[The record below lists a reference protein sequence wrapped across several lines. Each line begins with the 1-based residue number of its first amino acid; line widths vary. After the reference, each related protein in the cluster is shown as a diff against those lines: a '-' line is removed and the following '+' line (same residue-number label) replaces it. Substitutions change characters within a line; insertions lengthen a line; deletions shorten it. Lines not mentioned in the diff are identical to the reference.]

1 MELIYHYLWKHRLMG
16 MPLHLNDGREVRII
30 SPGIHNNNAGPD
42 FSNAIITIGDD
53 TWAGNVE
60 IHVKASDWYR
70 HAHHTDPA
78 YDNIILHLVAEDDA
92 QILRADGTV
101 IPQAA
106 VTPPETFFC
115 TYASLTSGL
124 KGIRCAPLIAD
135 LPELAADD
143 WLETIAVERLHTKAQ
158 RIMQYLQQCHGD
170 WEQAMF
176 ITLARALGFGLNGI
190 PFEILAKSLP
200 LKIAYRHADSI
211 LQIEALLFG
220 QAGML
225 SPTLFPLDDYYQ
237 RLLEEYQFLA
247 NKYGLKP
254 MRRDLWKYARTR
266 PGNFPHRRI
275 ALLAQIIHEGHP
287 ITGTLLDTEGDC
299 DAILR
304 AFSWKLKGYWAT
316 HHDFGSNQLHSEVGT
331 LSRPSI
337 ESLAVNVAAPFFAAY
352 GSSTADIELAQ
363 HGPDILEAIAA
374 ERNSIVSAWA
384 ALGSRPLKAKNAWR
398 SQALIHL
405 RQEYCDKERCLEC
418 RFGHFLL
425 RDNSTDLSLRQLSP
439 RAVPDSPSRDES
451 SFRHLST
458 GVLVA
463 IDSFK
468 GCLTSSQAGNAV
480 AKGLRRALRHNKA
493 DIDIAAVADGGEGM
507 ADAIGEYRKL
517 DTREVD
523 TLDPLMRP
531 VKANYRID
539 PHIRTAFIDIAAAS
553 GLTLLSAEERNPMH
567 TTTFGT
573 GIMIRDAISYGCD
586 TIVLGLGGTATS
598 DAGLGIMQALG
609 AEILLDGDIL
619 PSASPICAGSLNR
632 ILDINTSLTD
642 SLLANVRIMLAC
654 DVTIPFFGPRGAAKV
669 FAPQKGASPEEV
681 RIIEAGMRRL
691 NQIIL
696 QKTGIDLHHVRSS
709 GAAGGTAGTLMA
721 LAAAEIHSGTD
732 IVAHCIDLRQRLEG
746 KNLLITG
753 EGHADRQTLYGKLP
767 MRLMQMAATLHIPT
781 ILLTGIADDV
791 EALRNAGFADIIDIN
806 RDTDPLLDPLLPKN
820 ALKRLEEAAARLQ
833 PYDFH

>member
-1 MELIYHYLWKHRLMG
+1 MELIYHYLWKHRLLG

-30 SPGIHNNNAGPD
+30 SPGIHNNDAGPD
-42 FSNAIITIGDD
+42 FSNAIIVIGED

-70 HAHHTDPA
+70 HAHHNDPA
-78 YDNIILHLVAEDDA
+78 YDNIILHLVAEDDT
-92 QILRADGTV
+92 QILRADGTI
-101 IPQAA
+101 IPQAV
-106 VTPPETFFC
+106 VTPPENFFC

-135 LPELAADD
+135 LPDLIADD
-143 WLETIAVERLHTKAQ
+143 WLESVAVERLHIKAS
-158 RIMQYLQQCHGD
+158 RILQYLQQCHGD
-170 WEQAMF
+170 WEQALF

-190 PFEILAKSLP
+190 PFEMLAKSIP

-275 ALLAQIIHEGHP
+275 ALLAQIIHEGQP

-299 DAILR
+299 DAIIR
-304 AFSWKLKGYWAT
+304 AFSWRLQGYWAT
-316 HHDFGSNQLHSEVGT
+316 HHDFGSNQLHTEAGA

-352 GSSTADIELAQ
+352 GNATADIELAQ
-363 HGPDILEAIAA
+363 HAPDILEAIAA
-374 ERNSIVSAWA
+374 ERNSVVNAWA
-384 ALGSRPLKAKNAWR
+384 TLGPRPLKAKNAWR

-425 RDNSTDLSLRQLSP
+425 RDNAADLSLRQLSP
-439 RAVPDSPSRDES
+439 RAVPDTPPRDEAPFRQLS
-451 SFRHLST
+451 S

-468 GCLTSSQAGNAV
+468 GCLTSLQAGNAV
-480 AKGLRRALRHNKA
+480 AKGLRRALRHNRP

-517 DTREVD
+517 DIIEVD

-531 VKANYRID
+531 IKATYRMD
-539 PHIRTAFIDIAAAS
+539 TDIRTAFIDIAAAA
-553 GLTLLSAEERNPMH
+553 GLTLLSQEERNPMH

-573 GIMIRDAISYGCD
+573 GIMIRDAVTQGCD

-632 ILDINTSLTD
+632 ILHIDTTHTD
-642 SLLANVRIMLAC
+642 RLLEGVRLMLAC
-654 DVTIPFFGPRGAAKV
+654 DVSIPYIGPRGAARV

-691 NQIIL
+691 NKIIL
-696 QKTGIDLHHVRSS
+696 GMTGIDLQHVKAS

-721 LAAAEIHSGTD
+721 LASAEIFSGTD
-732 IVAHCIDLRQRLEG
+732 IVAHCIDLHHRLEG

-767 MRLMQMAATLHIPT
+767 LRLMQIAATRHIPT
-781 ILLTGIADDV
+781 ILLTGKADDID
-791 EALRNAGFADIIDIN
+791 ALRNAGFADIIDIN
-806 RDTDPLLDPLLPKN
+806 KDADPTVDPLIPKT
-820 ALKRLEEAAARLQ
+820 ATKRLEEAAANLQ
-833 PYDFH
+833 PYHF